1 MNVLYKPLKS
11 VWGLCLGLTASMAIV
26 TGSVAQ
32 TVNVQVGNQTGTTTN
47 LPLNAYYGYSYSQQI
62 YTASDLTNAG
72 ITGQAQISRI
82 RLYKTTGDMSNGLQW
97 VVYMGNTSRTA
108 FASNTDWEA
117 VGNLQ
122 EVYSGTITNAGD
134 NAWWEIVFTTPFI
147 WDGVSNIILAV
158 DENQSGYGSNTYWR
172 KSDLGANR
180 GIYFYAD
187 GNNPNP
193 ASPPSATGRAG
204 HVNNIQLIGD
214 YPVSCSGTPVL
225 TDILSSAGT
234 DLCEGENTVLSLQN
248 HDTHY
253 FLDGITYQWQQ
264 FDGTNWVDI
273 AGATD
278 KTHAITGMENST
290 DYQVVIGCS
299 HSAQETV
306 LSPISLTV
314 HAAPNVVVDV
324 EESVIC
330 PSSSVAITASGAAT
344 YAWTPAAGLNV
355 ANAATVNA
363 NPTATTIYTVTGTD
377 SQGCT
382 ATAQAKVIPY
392 GNVSTQTTTNP
403 TELCE
408 PNVPASITITE
419 VADVVGGTWEYR
431 FLGVDGTT
439 EVQPWNSTNV
449 YNFIP
454 TQDSVYTFYYQL
466 RNSACTSPLD
476 SVKIGVVVG
485 FGAQDVTIVNYDCI
499 NLGGSATLVNPF
511 GQREIMEIYSND
523 FNASGDLSALTLTGT
538 VTQTADRLQL
548 TTNTPSA
555 LGTARVSIPGF
566 STGANNSFSVAFD
579 LTADQ
584 PYDQYGTGGGDG
596 LTYSFGDDATST
608 ANGNGHNGYGT
619 KLRLCFDA
627 AGNSGENNNAAGIY
641 LVYGWTANNAFGP
654 TSSQTLAYSPN
665 IALWKTKTDIPVV
678 FNITSEGTAN
688 LTVDGVTIFEDVQLP
703 AAYLN
708 ADVSNWYHLFSA
720 RTGGDAL
727 RHAVDNVNITSGA
740 LLYGITQSATATP
753 TAWQTSPEFSDL
765 LPGTY
770 YIWASKDEAVTC
782 GKQIET
788 IVISN
793 SNPVVDLGADTTICE
808 GETLVLDAG
817 NPGSSYVWSNS
828 NNVNQTLEV
837 AAAGT
842 YTVYATAPNGCFGV
856 GTINVAVNGEPT
868 ASGLYRQGSY
878 PNFTFTV
885 LNAQNAA
892 SYNWNFGDG
901 TTVNNAPA
909 TIQHTYTSDASVTVT
924 ATLTNDCGS
933 TTITASY
940 ADLAVEENQFSDLKI
955 FPNPATDNF
964 KVSLSNAMDA
974 TVSVVSTTGAI
985 VLNATSFANEVVVNT
1000 VQWEKGI
1007 YFITV
1012 TSNGSATT
1020 SKIAIR

>member
-26 TGSVAQ
+26 TGSLAQ
-32 TVNVQVGNQTGTTTN
+32 TVDVQIGTQTGTTSNVPLVTN
-47 LPLNAYYGYSYSQQI
+47 YGYNYSQQI
-62 YTASDLTNAG
+62 YTVADLNSVG
-72 ITGQAQISRI
+72 ITGAAEITKI
-82 RLYKTTGDMSNGLQW
+82 RFYKTSGNLNNSTEW
-97 VVYMGNTSRTA
+97 VVYLGNSAKTS
-108 FASNTDWEA
+108 FASNTDWE
-117 VGNLQ
+117 VIGNLQ
-122 EVYSGTITNAGD
+122 QVFTGTVTDAGNNVWNEIT
-134 NAWWEIVFTTPFI
+134 FTTPFI
-147 WDGVSNIILAV
+147 WNGTSNLIVAV
-158 DENQSGYGSNTYWR
+158 DENQSNWGTLAYWQ

-180 GIYFYAD
+180 SIYFRD
-187 GNNPNP
+187 DSNNPNP
-193 ASPPSATGRAG
+193 ASPPGATGRLG
-204 HVNNIQLIGD
+204 HVNNIQLVAAPATD
-214 YPVSCSGTPVL
+214 CSGTPAL
-225 TDILSSAGT
+225 EDILSSGGT
-234 DLCEGENTVLSLQN
+234 TLCEGANTTLSIENGNTL
-248 HDTHY
+248 Y

-278 KTHAITGMENST
+278 KTHAITGIENST
-290 DYQVVIGCS
+290 DYQVMIGCT
-299 HSAQETV
+299 HSGQETV

-314 HAAPNVVVDV
+314 NAAPNVVVDL

-330 PSSSVAITASGAAT
+330 PSSSVAVTASGAAT

-355 ANAATVNA
+355 TNTATVNA
-363 NPTATTIYTVTGTD
+363 NPTATTTYTVTGTD
-377 SQGCT
+377 AQGCT
-382 ATAQAKVIPY
+382 ATAQTKVTPY
-392 GNVSTQTTTNP
+392 GNVSTQTVTDP

-485 FGAQDVTIVNYDCI
+485 FGAQDVTIVDYDCI

-511 GQREIMEIYSND
+511 GQKEIMEIYAND
-523 FNASGDLSALTLTGT
+523 FNTAGDASAFTLTGAA
-538 VTQTADRLQL
+538 VQTADRLQL
-548 TTNTPSA
+548 TTNTPSV
-555 LGTARVSIPGF
+555 LGTARLTIPGF
-566 STGANNSFSVAFD
+566 STGANNSFSVSFD

-596 LTYSFGDDATST
+596 LTYSFGNDATST

-627 AGNSGENNNAAGIY
+627 AGNSGENNNMAGIY
-641 LVYGWTANNAFGP
+641 LVYGWTATNAFGP
-654 TSSQTLAYSPN
+654 ASTQTLAYSPN

-703 AAYLN
+703 AAYLT
-708 ADVSNWYHLFSA
+708 ADVTNWYHLFSA

-727 RHAVDNVNITSGA
+727 RHAVDNINVTSGA
-740 LLYGITQSATATP
+740 LLYGITQSATAEP
-753 TAWQTSPEFSDL
+753 TEWQTSPAFSDL

-770 YIWASKDEAVTC
+770 YVWASKDEAVTC

-793 SNPVVDLGADTTICE
+793 DNPVVDLGADTTICE
-808 GETLVLDAG
+808 GETVVLDAG

-828 NNVNQTLEV
+828 SNVNQTLEV
-837 AAAGT
+837 ATAGT
-842 YTVYATAPNGCFGV
+842 YTVYATAANGCFGV
-856 GTINVAVNGEPT
+856 GTINIAVNAEPT
-868 ASGLYRQGSY
+868 ASGIYRQGTY

-909 TIQHTYTSDASVTVT
+909 TVQHTYTSDASVTVT

-933 TTITASY
+933 TVITASY

-964 KVSLSNAMDA
+964 NVSLSNGVDA

-985 VLNATSFANEVVVNT
+985 VLNTTSFANEFVVNT
-1000 VQWEKGI
+1000 AQWEKGI
-1007 YFITV
+1007 YFVTV
-1012 TSNGSATT
+1012 TSNGASTT